1 VDGNQEMA
9 TAFDD
14 PRRSTALILLARIKR
29 MHLLTDEEL
38 SKFSSEG
45 REAIDMILEVRR
57 S

>member
-1 VDGNQEMA
+1 MDRHQEMA

-14 PRRSTALILLARIKR
+14 MRRSTALILLARIKR

-38 SKFSSEG
+38 SEFSSEG
-45 REAIDMILEVRR
+45 REAMNLILEVRR